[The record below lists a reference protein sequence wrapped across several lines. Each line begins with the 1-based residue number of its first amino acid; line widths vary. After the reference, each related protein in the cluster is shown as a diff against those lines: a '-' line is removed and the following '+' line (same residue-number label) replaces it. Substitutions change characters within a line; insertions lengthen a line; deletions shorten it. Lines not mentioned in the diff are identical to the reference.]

1 MSYSSN
7 IPSSSYHSVLRISA
21 LLVALA
27 LIFESGLLSPATQ
40 SIVHTAGQQFATAIE
55 ATNDNATYDEEAL
68 TLVRNDNVTTSATTP
83 SSLSE
88 VTFLLATSLFILL
101 LLIVLNYI
109 LHYLRGRESLPQ
121 VSRG

>member
-109 LHYLRGRESLPQ
+109 LHYLRGRESLPR